1 MIESIFLFCYY
12 KIKLY
17 LCSVIKDPLCPYGHL
32 TSIAQRTA
40 PPSLRHRLTFSQS
53 SKGLVHPLWGE
64 FAIGFDIKGTDTKCN
79 DSMAFPIVIL
89 NSFQDL

>member
-1 MIESIFLFCYY
+1 MIEIIFLFCYY

-17 LCSVIKDPLCPYGHL
+17 LCSVIKAPFAHTGISPLYGENL
-32 TSIAQRTA
+32 
-40 PPSLRHRLTFSQS
+40 QS
-53 SKGLVHPLWGE
+53 AV
-64 FAIGFDIKGTDTKCN
+64 DIKGTDTKANTISN